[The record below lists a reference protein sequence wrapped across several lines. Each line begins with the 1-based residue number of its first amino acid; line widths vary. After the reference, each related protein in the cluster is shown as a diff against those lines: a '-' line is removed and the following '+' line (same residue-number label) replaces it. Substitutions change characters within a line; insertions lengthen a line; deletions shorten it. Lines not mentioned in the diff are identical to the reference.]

1 MQTSS
6 ELTKIEKA
14 KAAIKELL
22 NVAIACHEHHEQA
35 RQSVQEEQ
43 QAALEWAWKSGK
55 ALNEIKPRIG
65 HSNWTPWLS
74 ANWLSKRQHRSVRSA
89 QCYMKI
95 DADNPN
101 AQRVADLKF
110 DTIRKYAIGF
120 VPEKDKPPLKGNV
133 TFARLSCDLK
143 FVNEWHRWK
152 RRRDTG
158 QIDKNLEEERR
169 NCREMFDWMSTELYG
184 DDE

>member
-6 ELTKIEKA
+6 ELTKT
-14 KAAIKELL
+14 KAAITELL
-22 NVAIACHEHHEQA
+22 TVAIACHDHHQEA
-35 RQSVQEEQ
+35 RQSVEDDQQE
-43 QAALEWAWKSGK
+43 ALDWAWKSGK
-55 ALNEIKPRIG
+55 ALNQIKPLIG

-74 ANWLSKRQHRSVRSA
+74 SNWVSKKLQRSVRSA
-89 QCYMKI
+89 QSYMKI

-101 AQRVADLKF
+101 ALRVADLNF
-110 DTIRKYAIGF
+110 DTIRKYRIGF
-120 VPEKDKPPLKGNV
+120 VPDKIKPPLKGNV
-133 TFARLSCDLK
+133 TFPRLTCDLK

-158 QIDKNLEEERR
+158 QGVEKNIKEERR
-169 NCREMFDWMSTELYG
+169 NCREMYEWMRSELYG